1 MAISSAGIGSGL
13 DVAKIVEQ
21 MVAAEKVPLKK
32 LEYKAE
38 GIQTQISTYGEI
50 KSLTSKLGDIVSKLT
65 RDSAWN
71 GVSISSSNPT
81 LSGTMTGIAATGTYN
96 IKVTH
101 LAQAQT
107 TALGGT
113 GGIALAKDQAMGTA
127 GTITLKM
134 GAESKD
140 INITS
145 SDTLTKIATKINEA
159 GMGIQASIVTD
170 VNGQERLMLRSK
182 ETGTDKSF
190 KVEIDT
196 ALTKLGQKT
205 STDKAFEVNLSAPL
219 AAVLGQNTTQNAQN
233 AKVELNGLVVES
245 SSNTFANTIPGMS
258 FTVSEVTSTAAT
270 LNVKADTEAMKKNI
284 QEFVDTYN
292 ELNDLLTKS
301 TKSVRTADGKLDPS
315 VQKEGVGTL
324 QGDSATVSLQNSL
337 RMLTQGISG
346 STGGLTRL
354 AEIGIQMQE
363 GGKLSTD
370 TTKLDK
376 ALTNLEGL
384 KGLFANKADALGQGG
399 GIAVNFK
406 NFTDKLLA
414 FDGTLNTKSDSLDS
428 KLKSNTA
435 EQDKVNKRADTLEKR
450 LYAQY
455 SALDT
460 KMASLNALNA
470 YVSQMVTTWNKAKS

>member
-21 MVAAEKVPLKK
+21 TVAAEKIPLKK

-50 KSLTSKLGDIVSKLT
+50 KSLTSKLGDIASNLT

-71 GVSISSSNPT
+71 GVTISSSNST
-81 LSGTMTGIAATGTYN
+81 ITGTMTGIAAPGTYN
-96 IKVTH
+96 IKVTQ

-107 TALGGT
+107 TVIGGADAV
-113 GGIALAKDQAMGTA
+113 ALAKDETMGA
-127 GTITLKM
+127 DGTIKLKM
-134 GAESKD
+134 GAVEKD
-140 INITS
+140 ISVSS

-159 GMGIQASIVTD
+159 EMGIQASVVTD
-170 VNGQERLMLRSK
+170 VDGKERLMLRSK
-182 ETGTDKSF
+182 ETGTDKAF
-190 KVEIDT
+190 TVDIDPD
-196 ALTKLGQKT
+196 LTKLGQA
-205 STDKAFEVNLSAPL
+205 KAQA
-219 AAVLGQNTTQNAQN
+219 AQN
-233 AKVELNGLVVES
+233 AKVELNGMEVES

-292 ELNDLLTKS
+292 ELNDLLTQS
-301 TKSVRTADGKLDPS
+301 TKYVEESKTA
-315 VQKEGVGTL
+315 GVL

-406 NFTDKLLA
+406 NFTDKLLS
-414 FDGTLNTKSDSLDS
+414 FDGTLNTKTDSLERT
-428 KLKSNTA
+428 LKSNSA
-435 EQDKVNKRADTLEKR
+435 EQDKVNTRADTLEKR

>member
-21 MVAAEKVPLKK
+21 TVAAEKVPLKK

-50 KSLTSKLGDIVSKLT
+50 KSLTSKLGDSVSKLT

-96 IKVTH
+96 IQVMH

-113 GGIALAKDQAMGTA
+113 GGAALPKDQAMGA
-127 GTITLKM
+127 GTIKLTM
-134 GAESKD
+134 GTESKD
-140 INITS
+140 IAIES

-159 GMGIQASIVTD
+159 GMGIQASIVTNVD
-170 VNGQERLMLRSK
+170 GQERLMLRSK
-182 ETGTDKSF
+182 ETGTDKAFTVDLGSLSS
-190 KVEIDT
+190 
-196 ALTKLGQKT
+196 APAALGQ
-205 STDKAFEVNLSAPL
+205 PL
-219 AAVLGQNTTQNAQN
+219 TPTQTAQN
-233 AKVELNGLVVES
+233 AKVKLNGMEVES

-258 FTVSEVTSTAAT
+258 FTVSELTSTAAT

-292 ELNDLLTKS
+292 ELNDLLTQS
-301 TKSVRTADGKLDPS
+301 TKYVEESKTA
-315 VQKEGVGTL
+315 GVL

-406 NFTDKLLA
+406 HFTDKLLA
-414 FDGTLNTKSDSLDS
+414 FDGTLNTKSDSLES

>member
-21 MVAAEKVPLKK
+21 MVAAEKTPLKK

-107 TALGGT
+107 TALGGA
-113 GGIALAKDQAMGTA
+113 GGIALAKDQAMGA
-127 GTITLKM
+127 VGTIKLKM
-134 GAESKD
+134 GAVEKD
-140 INITS
+140 ISVSS

-159 GMGIQASIVTD
+159 EMGIQASVVTD
-170 VNGQERLMLRSK
+170 VDGKERLMLRSK
-182 ETGTDKSF
+182 ETGTDKAFTVDLGSLSS
-190 KVEIDT
+190 
-196 ALTKLGQKT
+196 APAALGQ
-205 STDKAFEVNLSAPL
+205 PL
-219 AAVLGQNTTQNAQN
+219 TPTQTAQN

-376 ALTNLEGL
+376 ALTNPEGL

-406 NFTDKLLA
+406 NFTDKLLS
-414 FDGTLNTKSDSLDS
+414 FDGTLNTKTDSLERT
-428 KLKSNTA
+428 LKSNSA
-435 EQDKVNKRADTLEKR
+435 EQTKVNTRADTLEKR

>member
-21 MVAAEKVPLKK
+21 MVAAEKTPLKK

-107 TALGGT
+107 TALGGA
-113 GGIALAKDQAMGTA
+113 GGIALAKDQAMGA
-127 GTITLKM
+127 VGTIKLKM
-134 GAESKD
+134 GAVEKD
-140 INITS
+140 IS
-145 SDTLTKIATKINEA
+145 VSGSDTLTKIATKINEA
-159 GMGIQASIVTD
+159 EMGIQASVVTD
-170 VNGQERLMLRSK
+170 VDGKERLMLRSK
-182 ETGTDKSF
+182 ETGTDK
-190 KVEIDT
+190 
-196 ALTKLGQKT
+196 
-205 STDKAFEVNLSAPL
+205 AFTVDLSAAPT
-219 AAVLGQNTTQNAQN
+219 VLGQNTTQNAQN

-245 SSNTFANTIPGMS
+245 SANTFANTIPGMS

-292 ELNDLLTKS
+292 ELNDLLTQS
-301 TKSVRTADGKLDPS
+301 TKYVEESKTA
-315 VQKEGVGTL
+315 GVL

-406 NFTDKLLA
+406 NFTDKLLS
-414 FDGTLNTKSDSLDS
+414 FDGTLNTKTDSLERT
-428 KLKSNTA
+428 LKSNSA
-435 EQDKVNKRADTLEKR
+435 EQTKVNTRADTLEKR

>member
-50 KSLTSKLGDIVSKLT
+50 KSLTSKLGDIASKLT

-71 GVSISSSNPT
+71 GVTISSSNST
-81 LSGTMTGIAATGTYN
+81 ITGTMTGIAAPGTYN
-96 IKVTH
+96 IKVTQ

-107 TALGGT
+107 TVIGGADAV
-113 GGIALAKDQAMGTA
+113 ALAKDETMGA
-127 GTITLKM
+127 DGTIKLKM
-134 GAESKD
+134 GAVEKD
-140 INITS
+140 IS
-145 SDTLTKIATKINEA
+145 VSGSDTLTKIATKINEA
-159 GMGIQASIVTD
+159 EMGIQASVVTD
-170 VNGQERLMLRSK
+170 VDGKERLMLRSK
-182 ETGTDKSF
+182 ETGTDK
-190 KVEIDT
+190 
-196 ALTKLGQKT
+196 
-205 STDKAFEVNLSAPL
+205 AFTVDLSAAPT
-219 AAVLGQNTTQNAQN
+219 VLGQNTTQNAQN

-245 SSNTFANTIPGMS
+245 SANTFANTIPGMS

-292 ELNDLLTKS
+292 ELNDLLTQS
-301 TKSVRTADGKLDPS
+301 TKYVEESKTA
-315 VQKEGVGTL
+315 GVL

-376 ALTNLEGL
+376 ALTNPEGL

-406 NFTDKLLA
+406 NFTDKLLS
-414 FDGTLNTKSDSLDS
+414 FDGTLNTKTDSLERT
-428 KLKSNTA
+428 LKSNSA
-435 EQDKVNKRADTLEKR
+435 EQTKVNTRADTLEKR

>member
-21 MVAAEKVPLKK
+21 MVAAEKTPLKK

-96 IKVTH
+96 IQVTH

-107 TALGGT
+107 TVLGGAGGA
-113 GGIALAKDQAMGTA
+113 GGIALAKDQTMEAA
-127 GTITLKM
+127 GTIKLTM
-134 GAESKD
+134 GTESKD
-140 INITS
+140 IAIES

-159 GMGIQASIVTD
+159 GMGIQASIVTNVD
-170 VNGQERLMLRSK
+170 GQERLMLRSK
-182 ETGTDKSF
+182 ETGTDK
-190 KVEIDT
+190 
-196 ALTKLGQKT
+196 
-205 STDKAFEVNLSAPL
+205 AFTVDLSAAP
-219 AAVLGQNTTQNAQN
+219 AVLGQNTTQNAQN

-292 ELNDLLTKS
+292 ELNDLLTQS
-301 TKSVRTADGKLDPS
+301 TKYVEESKTA
-315 VQKEGVGTL
+315 GVL

-406 NFTDKLLA
+406 NFTDKLLS
-414 FDGTLNTKSDSLDS
+414 FDGTLNTKTDSLERT
-428 KLKSNTA
+428 LKSNSA
-435 EQDKVNKRADTLEKR
+435 EQTKVNTRADTLEKR

>member
-107 TALGGT
+107 TAIGGA
-113 GGIALAKDQAMGTA
+113 GGAALPKDQAMGAAA
-127 GTITLKM
+127 GTIKLKM
-134 GAESKD
+134 GAVEKD
-140 INITS
+140 IS
-145 SDTLTKIATKINEA
+145 VSGSDTLTKIATKINEA
-159 GMGIQASIVTD
+159 EMGIQASVVTD
-170 VNGQERLMLRSK
+170 VDGKERLMLRSK
-182 ETGTDKSF
+182 ETGTDK
-190 KVEIDT
+190 
-196 ALTKLGQKT
+196 
-205 STDKAFEVNLSAPL
+205 AFTVDLNSAP
-219 AAVLGQNTTQNAQN
+219 AVLGQPLTPTQKAQN

-406 NFTDKLLA
+406 NFTDKLLS
-414 FDGTLNTKSDSLDS
+414 FDGTLNTKTDSLERT
-428 KLKSNTA
+428 LKSNSA
-435 EQDKVNKRADTLEKR
+435 EQAKVNTRADTLEKR

>member
-21 MVAAEKVPLKK
+21 TVAAEKVPLKK

-113 GGIALAKDQAMGTA
+113 GGSALAKDQTMGADGTIKLTMGTE
-127 GTITLKM
+127 I
-134 GAESKD
+134 KD
-140 INITS
+140 IAITS

-182 ETGTDKSF
+182 ETGTDK
-190 KVEIDT
+190 
-196 ALTKLGQKT
+196 
-205 STDKAFEVNLSAPL
+205 AFTVGLSAEL
-219 AAVLGQNTTQNAQN
+219 SAVLGQNTTQNAQN
-233 AKVELNGLVVES
+233 AKVELNGMEVES

-292 ELNDLLTKS
+292 ELNDLLTQS
-301 TKSVRTADGKLDPS
+301 TKYVEESKTA
-315 VQKEGVGTL
+315 GVL

-406 NFTDKLLA
+406 NFTDKLLS
-414 FDGTLNTKSDSLDS
+414 FDGTLNTKTDSLERT
-428 KLKSNTA
+428 LKSNSA
-435 EQDKVNKRADTLEKR
+435 EQTKVNTRADTLEKR

>member
-21 MVAAEKVPLKK
+21 TVAAEKTPLKK

-50 KSLTSKLGDIVSKLT
+50 KSLTSKLGDIASKLT

-96 IKVTH
+96 IQVTD

-107 TALGGT
+107 TALGGA
-113 GGIALAKDQAMGTA
+113 GGAALPKDQTMGAA
-127 GTITLKM
+127 GTIKLTM
-134 GAESKD
+134 GTESKD
-140 INITS
+140 IAIES

-170 VNGQERLMLRSK
+170 VDGKERLMLRSK
-182 ETGTDKSF
+182 ETGTDKAFTVDLSSAP
-190 KVEIDT
+190 T
-196 ALTKLGQKT
+196 ALRQT
-205 STDKAFEVNLSAPL
+205 P
-219 AAVLGQNTTQNAQN
+219 TQDAQN
-233 AKVELNGLVVES
+233 AKVKLNGMDVES

-414 FDGTLNTKSDSLDS
+414 FDGTLNTKSDSLES

>member
-96 IKVTH
+96 IKVTD

-113 GGIALAKDQAMGTA
+113 VGAGGSALAKDQTMGA
-127 GTITLKM
+127 DGTIKLKM
-134 GAESKD
+134 GAVEKD
-140 INITS
+140 ISVSS

-159 GMGIQASIVTD
+159 EMGIQASVVTD
-170 VNGQERLMLRSK
+170 VDGKERLMLRSK
-182 ETGTDKSF
+182 ETGTDK
-190 KVEIDT
+190 
-196 ALTKLGQKT
+196 
-205 STDKAFEVNLSAPL
+205 AFEVNLSAAP
-219 AAVLGQNTTQNAQN
+219 AVLGQNTTQNAKN

-292 ELNDLLTKS
+292 ELNDLLTQS
-301 TKSVRTADGKLDPS
+301 TKYVEESKTA
-315 VQKEGVGTL
+315 GVL

-406 NFTDKLLA
+406 NFTDKLLS
-414 FDGTLNTKSDSLDS
+414 FDGTLNTKTDSLERT
-428 KLKSNTA
+428 LKSNSA
-435 EQDKVNKRADTLEKR
+435 AQDKVNTRADTLEKR

>member
-21 MVAAEKVPLKK
+21 TVAAEKTPLKK

-50 KSLTSKLGDIVSKLT
+50 KSLTSKLGDSASKLT

-71 GVSISSSNPT
+71 GVTISSSNST
-81 LSGTMTGIAATGTYN
+81 ITGTMTGIAAPGTYN
-96 IKVTH
+96 IKVTQ

-107 TALGGT
+107 TVIGGA
-113 GGIALAKDQAMGTA
+113 GAVALAKDETMGAA
-127 GTITLKM
+127 GNLTLKM
-134 GAESKD
+134 GDVEKTVA
-140 INITS
+140 ITP
-145 SDTLTKIATKINEA
+145 SDTLTKIASKVNEA
-159 GMGIQASIVTD
+159 GMGIQASVVTD
-170 VNGQERLMLRSK
+170 VDGKERLMMRSK
-182 ETGTDKSF
+182 ETGTDK
-190 KVEIDT
+190 
-196 ALTKLGQKT
+196 
-205 STDKAFEVNLSAPL
+205 AFTVDLSSAPT
-219 AAVLGQNTTQNAQN
+219 VLGQNTTQNAQN

-270 LNVKADTEAMKKNI
+270 LNVKPDTEAMKKNI
-284 QEFVDTYN
+284 QEFVDAYN

-301 TKSVRTADGKLDPS
+301 TKSVRTADGKVDQS
-315 VQKEGVGTL
+315 AQSSGVGTL
-324 QGDSATVSLQNSL
+324 QGDSTTVSLQNSL

-346 STGGLTRL
+346 SKGSLTRL
-354 AEIGIQMQE
+354 SDIGIQMQE
-363 GGKLSTD
+363 GGKLSLD
-370 TTKLDK
+370 ASKLDK
-376 ALTNLEGL
+376 ALTNVDDL
-384 KGLFANKADALGQGG
+384 KGLFANKADSQGQGG

-406 NFTDKLLA
+406 NFTDQLLA

-428 KLKSNTA
+428 KLKSNIA
-435 EQDKVNKRADTLEKR
+435 EQDKVNKRADALETR

-470 YVSQMVTTWNKAKS
+470 YVSQMVTTWNKA

>member
-21 MVAAEKVPLKK
+21 TVAAEKIPLKK

-96 IKVTH
+96 IQVTD

-107 TALGGT
+107 TALGGA
-113 GGIALAKDQAMGTA
+113 GGAALPKDQAMGA
-127 GTITLKM
+127 GTIKLTM
-134 GAESKD
+134 GTESKD
-140 INITS
+140 IAIES

-170 VNGQERLMLRSK
+170 VDGKERLMLRSK
-182 ETGTDKSF
+182 ETGTDKAF
-190 KVEIDT
+190 TVD
-196 ALTKLGQKT
+196 LG
-205 STDKAFEVNLSAPL
+205 SLSSAP
-219 AAVLGQNTTQNAQN
+219 AALEQPLTPTQTAQN
-233 AKVELNGLVVES
+233 AKVKLDGMEVES
-245 SSNTFANTIPGMS
+245 STNTFANTIPGMS

-292 ELNDLLTKS
+292 ELNDLLTQS
-301 TKSVRTADGKLDPS
+301 TKYVEESKTA
-315 VQKEGVGTL
+315 GVL

-406 NFTDKLLA
+406 NFTDKLLS
-414 FDGTLNTKSDSLDS
+414 FDGTLNTKTDSLERT
-428 KLKSNTA
+428 LKSNSA
-435 EQDKVNKRADTLEKR
+435 EQTKVNTRADTLEKR

-470 YVSQMVTTWNKAKS
+470 YVSQMVTTWNK

>member
-21 MVAAEKVPLKK
+21 MVAAEKTPLKK

-107 TALGGT
+107 TALGGA
-113 GGIALAKDQAMGTA
+113 GGIALAKDQAMGAA
-127 GTITLKM
+127 GTIKLTM
-134 GAESKD
+134 GTESKD
-140 INITS
+140 IDITS

-159 GMGIQASIVTD
+159 GMGIQASIVTNVD
-170 VNGQERLMLRSK
+170 GQERLMLRSK
-182 ETGTDKSF
+182 ETGTDKAF
-190 KVEIDT
+190 TVD
-196 ALTKLGQKT
+196 LG
-205 STDKAFEVNLSAPL
+205 AAP
-219 AAVLGQNTTQNAQN
+219 AVLGQNTTQNAQN

-245 SSNTFANTIPGMS
+245 SANTFANTIPGMS

-292 ELNDLLTKS
+292 ELNDLLTQS
-301 TKSVRTADGKLDPS
+301 TKYVEESKTA
-315 VQKEGVGTL
+315 GVL

-406 NFTDKLLA
+406 NFTDKLLS
-414 FDGTLNTKSDSLDS
+414 FDGTLNTKTDSLERT
-428 KLKSNTA
+428 LKSNSA
-435 EQDKVNKRADTLEKR
+435 EQTKVNTRADTLEKR

>member
-50 KSLTSKLGDIVSKLT
+50 KSLTSKLGDIASKLT

-96 IKVTH
+96 IQVTH

-107 TALGGT
+107 TALGGA
-113 GGIALAKDQAMGTA
+113 GGAALPKDKPMGAA
-127 GTITLKM
+127 GTIKLTM
-134 GAESKD
+134 GTESKD
-140 INITS
+140 IAIES

-170 VNGQERLMLRSK
+170 VDGKERLMLRSK
-182 ETGTDKSF
+182 ETGTDK
-190 KVEIDT
+190 
-196 ALTKLGQKT
+196 
-205 STDKAFEVNLSAPL
+205 AFTVDLSLAP
-219 AAVLGQNTTQNAQN
+219 AVLGQNTTQNAQN
-233 AKVELNGLVVES
+233 AKVELNGMEVES

-292 ELNDLLTKS
+292 ELNDLLTQS
-301 TKSVRTADGKLDPS
+301 TKYVEESKTA
-315 VQKEGVGTL
+315 GVL

-376 ALTNLEGL
+376 ALTNPEGL

-406 NFTDKLLA
+406 NFTDKLLS
-414 FDGTLNTKSDSLDS
+414 FDGTLNTKTDSLERT
-428 KLKSNTA
+428 LKSNSA
-435 EQDKVNKRADTLEKR
+435 AQDKVNTRADTLEKR

>member
-21 MVAAEKVPLKK
+21 TVAAEKVPLKK

-50 KSLTSKLGDIVSKLT
+50 KSLTSKLGDIASKLT

-71 GVSISSSNPT
+71 GVTISSSNST
-81 LSGTMTGIAATGTYN
+81 ITGTMTGIAAPGTYN
-96 IKVTH
+96 IKVTQ

-107 TALGGT
+107 TVIGGADAV
-113 GGIALAKDQAMGTA
+113 ALAKDETMGA
-127 GTITLKM
+127 DGTIKLKM
-134 GAESKD
+134 GAVEKD
-140 INITS
+140 ISVSS

-159 GMGIQASIVTD
+159 EMGIQASVVTD
-170 VNGQERLMLRSK
+170 VDGKERLMLRSK
-182 ETGTDKSF
+182 ETGTDKAF
-190 KVEIDT
+190 TVDIDPD
-196 ALTKLGQKT
+196 LTKLGQA
-205 STDKAFEVNLSAPL
+205 KAQA
-219 AAVLGQNTTQNAQN
+219 AQN
-233 AKVELNGLVVES
+233 AKVKLNGMDVES

-258 FTVSEVTSTAAT
+258 FTVSELTSTAAT

-284 QEFVDTYN
+284 QEFVDAYN

-301 TKSVRTADGKLDPS
+301 TKSVRTADGKVDQS
-315 VQKEGVGTL
+315 AQSSGVGTL

-346 STGGLTRL
+346 SKGSLTRL
-354 AEIGIQMQE
+354 SDIGIQMQE
-363 GGKLSTD
+363 GGKLSLD
-370 TTKLDK
+370 ASKLDK
-376 ALTNLEGL
+376 ALTNVDDL
-384 KGLFANKADALGQGG
+384 KGLFANKADSLGQGG

-435 EQDKVNKRADTLEKR
+435 EQDKVNKRADALETR

-470 YVSQMVTTWNKAKS
+470 YVSQMVTTWNQPKK

>member
-21 MVAAEKVPLKK
+21 TVAAEKTPLKK

-96 IKVTH
+96 IQVTD

-107 TALGGT
+107 TALGGA
-113 GGIALAKDQAMGTA
+113 GGIALAKDQAMGAA
-127 GTITLKM
+127 GTIKLTM
-134 GAESKD
+134 GTESKD
-140 INITS
+140 IAIES

-159 GMGIQASIVTD
+159 GMGIQASIVTNVD
-170 VNGQERLMLRSK
+170 GQERLMLRSK
-182 ETGTDKSF
+182 ETGTDKAFTVDLSSAP
-190 KVEIDT
+190 T
-196 ALTKLGQKT
+196 ALRQT
-205 STDKAFEVNLSAPL
+205 P
-219 AAVLGQNTTQNAQN
+219 TQDAQN
-233 AKVELNGLVVES
+233 AKVKLNGMDVES

-284 QEFVDTYN
+284 QEFVDAYN

-414 FDGTLNTKSDSLDS
+414 FDGTLNTKSDSLES

>member
-21 MVAAEKVPLKK
+21 MVAAEKIPLKK

-71 GVSISSSNPT
+71 GVSISSSNTT

-107 TALGGT
+107 TALGGA
-113 GGIALAKDQAMGTA
+113 GGIALAKDQTMGAA
-127 GTITLKM
+127 GTIKLKM
-134 GAESKD
+134 GAVEKD
-140 INITS
+140 ISVSS

-159 GMGIQASIVTD
+159 EMGIQASVVTD
-170 VNGQERLMLRSK
+170 VDGKERLMLRSK
-182 ETGTDKSF
+182 ETGTDK
-190 KVEIDT
+190 
-196 ALTKLGQKT
+196 
-205 STDKAFEVNLSAPL
+205 AFTVDLSSAPT
-219 AAVLGQNTTQNAQN
+219 VLGQNTTQNAQN

-284 QEFVDTYN
+284 QEFVEAYN
-292 ELNDLLTKS
+292 ALNDLLTQS
-301 TKSVRTADGKLDPS
+301 TKYVEESKTA
-315 VQKEGVGTL
+315 GVL

-406 NFTDKLLA
+406 NFTDKLLS
-414 FDGTLNTKSDSLDS
+414 FDGTLNTKTDSLERT
-428 KLKSNTA
+428 LKSNSA
-435 EQDKVNKRADTLEKR
+435 AQDKVNTRADTLEKR

>member
-21 MVAAEKVPLKK
+21 MVAAEKTPLKK

-96 IKVTH
+96 IQVTD

-113 GGIALAKDQAMGTA
+113 GGAALPKDKPMGAA
-127 GTITLKM
+127 GTIKLTM

-140 INITS
+140 IDITS
-145 SDTLTKIATKINEA
+145 LDTLTKIATKINEA
-159 GMGIQASIVTD
+159 GMGIQASIVTNVD
-170 VNGQERLMLRSK
+170 GQERLMLRSK
-182 ETGTDKSF
+182 ETGTDK
-190 KVEIDT
+190 
-196 ALTKLGQKT
+196 
-205 STDKAFEVNLSAPL
+205 AFTVDLIAAP
-219 AAVLGQNTTQNAQN
+219 AVLGQTTPQTAKN
-233 AKVELNGLVVES
+233 AKVKLNGMEVES
-245 SSNTFANTIPGMS
+245 STNTFANTIPGMS

-292 ELNDLLTKS
+292 ELNDLLTQS
-301 TKSVRTADGKLDPS
+301 TKYVEESKTA
-315 VQKEGVGTL
+315 GVL

-406 NFTDKLLA
+406 NFTDKLLS
-414 FDGTLNTKSDSLDS
+414 FDGTLNTKTDSLERT
-428 KLKSNTA
+428 LKSNSA
-435 EQDKVNKRADTLEKR
+435 EQTKVNTRADTLEKR

>member
-21 MVAAEKVPLKK
+21 TVAAEKVPLKK

-96 IKVTH
+96 IKVTQ

-113 GGIALAKDQAMGTA
+113 DGSALAKDQTMGA
-127 GTITLKM
+127 DGTIKLKM
-134 GAESKD
+134 GAVEKD
-140 INITS
+140 IS
-145 SDTLTKIATKINEA
+145 VSGSDTLTKIATKINEA
-159 GMGIQASIVTD
+159 EMGIQASVVTD
-170 VNGQERLMLRSK
+170 VDGKERLMLRSK
-182 ETGTDKSF
+182 ETGTDKAF
-190 KVEIDT
+190 TVDIDPD
-196 ALTKLGQKT
+196 LTKLGQA
-205 STDKAFEVNLSAPL
+205 KAQA
-219 AAVLGQNTTQNAQN
+219 AQN
-233 AKVELNGLVVES
+233 AKVELNGMEVES

-292 ELNDLLTKS
+292 ELNDLLTQS
-301 TKSVRTADGKLDPS
+301 TKYVEESKTA
-315 VQKEGVGTL
+315 GVL

-406 NFTDKLLA
+406 NFTDKLLS
-414 FDGTLNTKSDSLDS
+414 FDGTLNTKTDSLERT
-428 KLKSNTA
+428 LKSNSA
-435 EQDKVNKRADTLEKR
+435 EQTKVNTRADTLEKR

>member
-1 MAISSAGIGSGL
+1 MAISSVGIGSGL
-13 DVAKIVEQ
+13 DVEKIVEQ
-21 MVAAEKVPLKK
+21 TVAAEKVPLKK

-50 KSLTSKLGDIVSKLT
+50 KSLTSKLGDSVSKLT

-71 GVSISSSNPT
+71 GVNIRSSNST
-81 LSGTMTGIAATGTYN
+81 ISGTMTGIAAPGTYN

-107 TALGGT
+107 TAIGGDD
-113 GGIALAKDQAMGTA
+113 GVALAKDETMGAA
-127 GTITLKM
+127 GTIKLTMDGETKELSIS
-134 GAESKD
+134 A
-140 INITS
+140 
-145 SDTLTKIATKINEA
+145 SDTLTKIATKVNEA
-159 GMGIQASIVTD
+159 GTGIQASVVTD

-190 KVEIDT
+190 TAEIDT

-205 STDKAFEVNLSAPL
+205 
-219 AAVLGQNTTQNAQN
+219 TQPAQN
-233 AKVELNGLVVES
+233 ANVELNGMAIES
-245 SSNTFANTIPGMS
+245 SSNTFANTIPGLS
-258 FTVSEVTSTAAT
+258 FTVSEVTTNAAT
-270 LNVKADTEAMKKNI
+270 LNVSTDTEAIKKNI
-284 QEFVDTYN
+284 QEFVDAYN
-292 ELNDLLTKS
+292 ELNDLLSKS
-301 TKSVRTADGKLDPS
+301 TKSVRTADGKVDQS
-315 VQKEGVGTL
+315 AQNSGAGTL

-346 STGGLTRL
+346 SKGSLTRL
-354 AEIGIQMQE
+354 SDIGIQMQE
-363 GGKLSTD
+363 GGKLSLD
-370 TTKLDK
+370 ASKLDK
-376 ALTNLEGL
+376 ALTNIDDL
-384 KGLFANKADALGQGG
+384 KGLFANKADGLGQGG

-414 FDGTLNTKSDSLDS
+414 FDGTLNTKSDSLES

-435 EQDKVNKRADTLEKR
+435 EQDKVNKRADALETR

-455 SALDT
+455 TALDT

-470 YVSQMVTTWNKAKS
+470 YVSQMVTTWNQPKK

>member
-107 TALGGT
+107 TALGGA
-113 GGIALAKDQAMGTA
+113 GGIALAKDQAMGAA
-127 GTITLKM
+127 GTIKLTM
-134 GAESKD
+134 GTESKD
-140 INITS
+140 IDITS

-170 VNGQERLMLRSK
+170 VDGKERLMLRSK
-182 ETGTDKSF
+182 ETGTDK
-190 KVEIDT
+190 
-196 ALTKLGQKT
+196 
-205 STDKAFEVNLSAPL
+205 AFTVNLGAAPG
-219 AAVLGQNTTQNAQN
+219 VLGQNTTQNAQN

-245 SSNTFANTIPGMS
+245 SANTFANTIPGMS

-284 QEFVDTYN
+284 QEFVEAYN
-292 ELNDLLTKS
+292 ALNDLLTQS
-301 TKSVRTADGKLDPS
+301 TKYVEESKTA
-315 VQKEGVGTL
+315 GVL

-406 NFTDKLLA
+406 NFTDKLLS
-414 FDGTLNTKSDSLDS
+414 FDGTLNTKTDSLERT
-428 KLKSNTA
+428 LKSNSA
-435 EQDKVNKRADTLEKR
+435 EQTKVNTRADTLEKR

>member
-21 MVAAEKVPLKK
+21 TVAAEKIPLKK

-50 KSLTSKLGDIVSKLT
+50 KSLTSKLGDIASKLT

-71 GVSISSSNPT
+71 GVTISSSNST
-81 LSGTMTGIAATGTYN
+81 ITGTMTGIAAPGTYN
-96 IKVTH
+96 IKVTQ

-107 TALGGT
+107 TVIGGADAV
-113 GGIALAKDQAMGTA
+113 ALAKDETMGA
-127 GTITLKM
+127 DGTIKLKM
-134 GAESKD
+134 GAVEKD
-140 INITS
+140 ISVSS

-159 GMGIQASIVTD
+159 EMGIQASVVTD
-170 VNGQERLMLRSK
+170 VDGKERLMLRSK
-182 ETGTDKSF
+182 ETGTDKAF
-190 KVEIDT
+190 TVDIDPD
-196 ALTKLGQKT
+196 LTKLGQA
-205 STDKAFEVNLSAPL
+205 KAQA
-219 AAVLGQNTTQNAQN
+219 AQN
-233 AKVELNGLVVES
+233 AKVELNGMEVES

-284 QEFVDTYN
+284 QEFVEAYN
-292 ELNDLLTKS
+292 ALNDLLTQS
-301 TKSVRTADGKLDPS
+301 TKYDEESKTA
-315 VQKEGVGTL
+315 GVL

-406 NFTDKLLA
+406 NFTDKLLS
-414 FDGTLNTKSDSLDS
+414 FDGTLNTKTDSLERT
-428 KLKSNTA
+428 LKSNSA
-435 EQDKVNKRADTLEKR
+435 EQTKVNTRADTLEKR

>member
-21 MVAAEKVPLKK
+21 TVAAEKVPLKK

-50 KSLTSKLGDIVSKLT
+50 KSLTSKLGDIASKLT

-71 GVSISSSNPT
+71 GVNISSSNST
-81 LSGTMTGIAATGTYN
+81 ISGTMTGIAAPGTYN
-96 IKVTH
+96 IKVDK

-107 TALGGT
+107 TALGGL
-113 GGIALAKDQAMGTA
+113 GGAALTKDQAMGAA
-127 GTITLKM
+127 GTLKLTM
-134 GAESKD
+134 GTQSKD
-140 INITS
+140 IALTS
-145 SDTLTKIATKINEA
+145 SDTLTTIAAKVNEA
-159 GMGIQASIVTD
+159 GMGIQASVVTD
-170 VNGQERLMLRSK
+170 VDGKERLMLRSK
-182 ETGTDKSF
+182 ETGTDKGF
-190 KVEIDT
+190 TVDL
-196 ALTKLGQKT
+196 AGAA
-205 STDKAFEVNLSAPL
+205 STVL
-219 AAVLGQNTTQNAQN
+219 AGQNTTQAAQN
-233 AKVELNGLVVES
+233 AEIKLNGMTVES
-245 SSNTFANTIPGMS
+245 STNTFANTIPGMS

-292 ELNDLLTKS
+292 ELNDLLTQS
-301 TKSVRTADGKLDPS
+301 TKYVEESKTA
-315 VQKEGVGTL
+315 GVL

-406 NFTDKLLA
+406 NFTDKLLS
-414 FDGTLNTKSDSLDS
+414 FDGTLNTKTDSLERT
-428 KLKSNTA
+428 LKSNSA
-435 EQDKVNKRADTLEKR
+435 EQTKVNTRADTLEKR

>member
-21 MVAAEKVPLKK
+21 TVAAEKTPLKK

-50 KSLTSKLGDIVSKLT
+50 KSLTSKLGDIASKLT

-96 IKVTH
+96 IQVMH

-107 TALGGT
+107 TALGGA
-113 GGIALAKDQAMGTA
+113 GGAALPKDKPMGAA
-127 GTITLKM
+127 GTIKLTM

-140 INITS
+140 IAIES

-170 VNGQERLMLRSK
+170 VDGKERLMLRSK
-182 ETGTDKSF
+182 ETGTDKAFTVDLGSLSS
-190 KVEIDT
+190 
-196 ALTKLGQKT
+196 APAALGQPPT
-205 STDKAFEVNLSAPL
+205 P
-219 AAVLGQNTTQNAQN
+219 TQKAQN
-233 AKVELNGLVVES
+233 AKVELNGLIVES

-406 NFTDKLLA
+406 NFTDKLLS
-414 FDGTLNTKSDSLDS
+414 FDGTLNTKTDSLERT
-428 KLKSNTA
+428 LKSNSA
-435 EQDKVNKRADTLEKR
+435 EQTKVNTRADTLEKR

>member
-96 IKVTH
+96 IKVTD

-113 GGIALAKDQAMGTA
+113 GGIALAKDQDMGAA
-127 GTITLKM
+127 GTIKLTM
-134 GAESKD
+134 GTESKD
-140 INITS
+140 IAIES

-170 VNGQERLMLRSK
+170 VDGKERLMLRSK
-182 ETGTDKSF
+182 ETGTDK
-190 KVEIDT
+190 
-196 ALTKLGQKT
+196 
-205 STDKAFEVNLSAPL
+205 AFTVDLSAAP
-219 AAVLGQNTTQNAQN
+219 APAPAPAPAVLGQNTTQTAQN
-233 AKVELNGLVVES
+233 AKVKLNGMDVES

-258 FTVSEVTSTAAT
+258 FTVSELTSTAAT

-406 NFTDKLLA
+406 NFTDKLLS
-414 FDGTLNTKSDSLDS
+414 FDGTLNTKTDSLERT
-428 KLKSNTA
+428 LKSNSA
-435 EQDKVNKRADTLEKR
+435 EQTKVNTRADTLEKR

>member
-21 MVAAEKVPLKK
+21 MVAAEKIPLKK

-71 GVSISSSNPT
+71 GVSISSSNTT

-107 TALGGT
+107 TALGGA
-113 GGIALAKDQAMGTA
+113 GGIALAKDQAMEAA
-127 GTITLKM
+127 GTIKLTM
-134 GAESKD
+134 GTESKD
-140 INITS
+140 IDITS

-182 ETGTDKSF
+182 ETGTDK
-190 KVEIDT
+190 
-196 ALTKLGQKT
+196 
-205 STDKAFEVNLSAPL
+205 AFTVDLNSAP
-219 AAVLGQNTTQNAQN
+219 AVLGQNTTQNAQN
-233 AKVELNGLVVES
+233 AKVELNGMAVES

-292 ELNDLLTKS
+292 ELNDLLTQS
-301 TKSVRTADGKLDPS
+301 TKYVEESKTA
-315 VQKEGVGTL
+315 GVL

-406 NFTDKLLA
+406 NFTDKLLS
-414 FDGTLNTKSDSLDS
+414 FDGTLNTKTDSLERT
-428 KLKSNTA
+428 LKSNSA
-435 EQDKVNKRADTLEKR
+435 AQDKVNTRADTLEKR

>member
-21 MVAAEKVPLKK
+21 TVAAEKIPLKK

-107 TALGGT
+107 TALGGA
-113 GGIALAKDQAMGTA
+113 GGIALAKDQTMEAA
-127 GTITLKM
+127 GTIKLKM
-134 GAESKD
+134 GAVEKD
-140 INITS
+140 ISVSS

-159 GMGIQASIVTD
+159 EMGIQASVVTD
-170 VNGQERLMLRSK
+170 VDGKERLMLRSK
-182 ETGTDKSF
+182 ETGTDK
-190 KVEIDT
+190 
-196 ALTKLGQKT
+196 
-205 STDKAFEVNLSAPL
+205 AFTVDLSAAP
-219 AAVLGQNTTQNAQN
+219 AVLGQTTPQTAQN
-233 AKVELNGLVVES
+233 AKVKLNGMEVES
-245 SSNTFANTIPGMS
+245 STNTFANTIPGMS
-258 FTVSEVTSTAAT
+258 FTVSEVISTAAAT

-315 VQKEGVGTL
+315 VQKKGVGTL

-406 NFTDKLLA
+406 NFTDKLLS
-414 FDGTLNTKSDSLDS
+414 FDGTLNTKTDSLERT
-428 KLKSNTA
+428 LKSNSA
-435 EQDKVNKRADTLEKR
+435 EQTKVNTRADTLEKR

>member
-21 MVAAEKVPLKK
+21 TVAAEKVPLKK

-107 TALGGT
+107 TALGGA
-113 GGIALAKDQAMGTA
+113 GGAALPKDKPMGAA
-127 GTITLKM
+127 GTIKLTM
-134 GAESKD
+134 GTESKD
-140 INITS
+140 IAIES

-170 VNGQERLMLRSK
+170 VDGKERLMLRSK
-182 ETGTDKSF
+182 ETGTDK
-190 KVEIDT
+190 
-196 ALTKLGQKT
+196 
-205 STDKAFEVNLSAPL
+205 AFTVDLSSAPT
-219 AAVLGQNTTQNAQN
+219 ALGQNTTQNAQN

-406 NFTDKLLA
+406 NFTDKLLS
-414 FDGTLNTKSDSLDS
+414 FDGTLNTKTDSLERT
-428 KLKSNTA
+428 LKSNSA
-435 EQDKVNKRADTLEKR
+435 EQTKVNTRADTLEKR

>member
-50 KSLTSKLGDIVSKLT
+50 KSLTSKLGDSASKLT

-71 GVSISSSNPT
+71 GVTISSSNST
-81 LSGTMTGIAATGTYN
+81 ITGTMTGIAAPGTYN
-96 IKVTH
+96 IKVTQ

-107 TALGGT
+107 TALGGA
-113 GGIALAKDQAMGTA
+113 GGAALPKDKPMGAA
-127 GTITLKM
+127 GTIKLTM
-134 GAESKD
+134 GTESKD
-140 INITS
+140 IAIES

-170 VNGQERLMLRSK
+170 VDGKERLMLRSK
-182 ETGTDKSF
+182 ETGTDK
-190 KVEIDT
+190 
-196 ALTKLGQKT
+196 
-205 STDKAFEVNLSAPL
+205 AFTVDLSAAP
-219 AAVLGQNTTQNAQN
+219 APAPAPAVLGQNTTQTAQN
-233 AKVELNGLVVES
+233 AKVKLNGMDVES

-292 ELNDLLTKS
+292 ELNDLLTQS
-301 TKSVRTADGKLDPS
+301 TKYVEESKTA
-315 VQKEGVGTL
+315 GVL

-406 NFTDKLLA
+406 NFTDKLLS
-414 FDGTLNTKSDSLDS
+414 FDGTLNTKTDSLERT
-428 KLKSNTA
+428 LKSNSA
-435 EQDKVNKRADTLEKR
+435 EQTKVNTRADTLEKR

>member
-107 TALGGT
+107 TALGGA
-113 GGIALAKDQAMGTA
+113 GGIALAKDQAMGAA
-127 GTITLKM
+127 GTIKLTM
-134 GAESKD
+134 GTESKD
-140 INITS
+140 IAIES

-159 GMGIQASIVTD
+159 GMGIQASVVTD
-170 VNGQERLMLRSK
+170 VDGKERLMLRSK
-182 ETGTDKSF
+182 ETGTDK
-190 KVEIDT
+190 
-196 ALTKLGQKT
+196 
-205 STDKAFEVNLSAPL
+205 AFTVDLSAAPT
-219 AAVLGQNTTQNAQN
+219 VLGQNTTQNAQN

-245 SSNTFANTIPGMS
+245 SANTFANTIPGMS

-292 ELNDLLTKS
+292 ELNDLLTQS
-301 TKSVRTADGKLDPS
+301 TKYVEESKTA
-315 VQKEGVGTL
+315 GVL

-406 NFTDKLLA
+406 NFTDKLLS
-414 FDGTLNTKSDSLDS
+414 FDGTLNTKTDSLERT
-428 KLKSNTA
+428 LKSNSA
-435 EQDKVNKRADTLEKR
+435 EQTKVNTRADTLEKR